1 MTAPTLA
8 TRRPNLPPALA
19 AFKQMGT
26 DELASFIR
34 QARAELGS
42 KLVILGHHYQTDDVI
57 QFADFTGDSFKLA
70 QEAARVADCQYI
82 IFCGVHF
89 MAETADILTRPDV
102 QVILPD
108 LAAGCSMADMAD
120 RDNVQNAWADLESI
134 IGTADIT
141 PVTYMNSTADLKAFC
156 GRNGG
161 IVCTSSNARS
171 VLEWAYARTGRV
183 FFFPDQHL
191 GRNTA
196 RAMGMPLDEMIVW
209 DPHEELGG
217 NTEEAIRKAK
227 IILWK
232 GHCSVHQMFQPE
244 HIESFRSRDPE
255 VKILVH
261 PECRMEVVEK
271 ADLVGSTEGILKIL
285 REAPTGSHWAVGTE
299 LHMVNR
305 VAKAMPDKKIEFLSP
320 MVCLCATMYRI
331 DMPHLA
337 WALDELRQGHVI
349 NRIEVDADTAHQARV
364 ALERMLAVK

>member
-1 MTAPTLA
+1 MTATLS

-19 AFKQMGT
+19 AFKQQGR
-26 DELASFIR
+26 DELAQFIR
-34 QARAELGS
+34 ESKALLGD
-42 KLVILGHHYQTDDVI
+42 KLVILGHHYQADDVI

-70 QEAARVADCQYI
+70 QEAARVKGCQYI

-89 MAETADILTRPDV
+89 MAETADILTNPDV
-102 QVILPD
+102 EVILPD
-108 LAAGCSMADMAD
+108 LSAGCSMADMAD
-120 RDNVQNAWADLESI
+120 RESVQNAWQDLDRLVGASDI
-134 IGTADIT
+134 I

-156 GRNGG
+156 GRHGG

-171 VLEWAYARTGRV
+171 VLEWAYAQKGRV
-183 FFFPDQHL
+183 LFFPDQHL

-196 RAMGMPLDEMIVW
+196 KAMGIALDEMVVW
-209 DPHEELGG
+209 DPFEELGG
-217 NTEEAIRKAK
+217 NTESAIQKSK

-232 GHCSVHQMFQPE
+232 GHCSVHQMFVPE
-244 HIESFRSRDPE
+244 HIDAFRARDPE

-261 PECRMEVVEK
+261 PECRMEVVDK
-271 ADLVGSTEGILKIL
+271 ADLVGSTEGILKVL
-285 REAPTGSHWAVGTE
+285 REAPSGSHWAVGTE

-305 VAKAMPDKKIEFLSP
+305 VAKSLPDKKIDFLSP

-337 WALDELRQGHVI
+337 WTLDELRQGRVV
-349 NRIEVDADTAHQARV
+349 NRITVDAETTHWARV